1 MLYSFLQCCLQVGK
15 GLKLSPVMNFCP
27 GEGRKHGFEDLYP
40 TFRQIE
46 GEQGT
51 LLASA
56 ASQLPSAQNNS
67 YAKMAYSGSII
78 FCCSLWSTI
87 KSWGQTHRSFEDY
100 SKCTISNTVTSRSSI
115 PVSFICLHF
124 FSFTYEITKS

>member
-1 MLYSFLQCCLQVGK
+1 
-15 GLKLSPVMNFCP
+15 MNFCP

-56 ASQLPSAQNNS
+56 ASQLPSAQNNL
-67 YAKMAYSGSII
+67 YPEVVYSGV
-78 FCCSLWSTI
+78 L
-87 KSWGQTHRSFEDY
+87 Y
-100 SKCTISNTVTSRSSI
+100 SAVLCGLLLSPGARHTDHLRITVNVLSATPS
-115 PVSFICLHF
+115 PQDLPFLLSFIFLHF
-124 FSFTYEITKS
+124 FSLPIKLQSLKFGY

>member
-1 MLYSFLQCCLQVGK
+1 
-15 GLKLSPVMNFCP
+15 MNFCP
-27 GEGRKHGFEDLYP
+27 GEGRKHAFEDLYP

-67 YAKMAYSGSII
+67 YAEWHILGYYI
-78 FCCSLWSTI
+78 L
-87 KSWGQTHRSFEDY
+87 
-100 SKCTISNTVTSRSSI
+100 
-115 PVSFICLHF
+115 LF
-124 FSFTYEITKS
+124 FQVYC

>member
-1 MLYSFLQCCLQVGK
+1 
-15 GLKLSPVMNFCP
+15 MNFCP

-56 ASQLPSAQNNS
+56 ASQLPSAQNNL
-67 YAKMAYSGSII
+67 YPEVVYLGVA
-78 FCCSLWSTI
+78 
-87 KSWGQTHRSFEDY
+87 
-100 SKCTISNTVTSRSSI
+100 
-115 PVSFICLHF
+115 
-124 FSFTYEITKS
+124 